1 MKNYNILQ
9 RKYSKTGFCVHH
21 IDCNSENDDP
31 SNLLVCTPGEHWELH
46 FQLYLDAL
54 RAGDEEGQRRHGR
67 ACNCINNQNRL
78 GNPSISG
85 FKSTDATK
93 EKISATQMGKK
104 HSEETLAKMSAA
116 HTGKKHSEETLAKLS
131 AARKGTQTGAK
142 NHKSVK
148 VMNTDSGEIYD
159 SIKQAAY
166 DYGLNR
172 STLVNY
178 LNGNRVNKTNLIKL
192 TPIEYE
198 QN

>member
-1 MKNYNILQ
+1 
-9 RKYSKTGFCVHH
+9 
-21 IDCNSENDDP
+21 
-31 SNLLVCTPGEHWELH
+31 
-46 FQLYLDAL
+46 
-54 RAGDEEGQRRHGR
+54 
-67 ACNCINNQNRL
+67 
-78 GNPSISG
+78 
-85 FKSTDATK
+85 
-93 EKISATQMGKK
+93 MGKK